1 MVQILN
7 TVRWT
12 RARHPIKY
20 DSLSYQNVSLW
31 MHPLCSKGLVKSDHD
46 REQMDNGLIIYMVE
60 KQYSLSVH
68 CRKHSDWQ
76 KKKFFQ
82 IRTISW

>member
-1 MVQILN
+1 
-7 TVRWT
+7 
-12 RARHPIKY
+12 
-20 DSLSYQNVSLW
+20 
-31 MHPLCSKGLVKSDHD
+31 MHPLCRKGLVKGDHD
-46 REQMDNGLIIYMVE
+46 REEMDNGLIIYMVE

-76 KKKFFQ
+76 KKCFAVFQ